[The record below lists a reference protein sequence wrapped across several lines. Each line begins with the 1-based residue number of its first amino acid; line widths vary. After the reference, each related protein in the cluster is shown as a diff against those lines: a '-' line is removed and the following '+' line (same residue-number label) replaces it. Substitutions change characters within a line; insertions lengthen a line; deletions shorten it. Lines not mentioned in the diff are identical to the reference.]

1 MMNVIAILAI
11 FTGLAVVAA
20 LPLVVMINFFDPD
33 RPVKDV
39 TPNDPS

>member
-11 FTGLAVVAA
+11 FTGLALVAA
-20 LPLVVMINFFDPD
+20 LPLVIMINFFDPK

-39 TPNDPS
+39 TPHEPR